1 MNRQFIN
8 DYDSLIVGGGL
19 VGAAI
24 ATGLAASGRR
34 IAIFDG
40 GDRDFRASRGNFGLV
55 WVQGKGADYAPYARW
70 SGIAARAWPA
80 FAQSLLEATGVDVG
94 LQQTGGLDFCLDET
108 EWDAR
113 DSEMRRVQAHTDGEF
128 EFQMLDNAELRE
140 WIPQVSER
148 VTGACFSPRD
158 GHVNPLYLLRALH
171 QRMCN
176 LGADYFPSRPVL
188 STTPDGDGFRVDT
201 ATDRYTAGQVVFCA
215 GLANQRLARDV
226 EMDIPVR
233 PLRGQLLITERVPS
247 FLPCAS
253 VQVRQ
258 TREGTLQIGD
268 SHEDAGFDES
278 TTLDVITQLA
288 ARAVRIFPHLEAV
301 RLQRAWGALRVMTPD
316 GLPVYQQSSRYPGAF
331 AVSCH
336 SGVTLAALHAG
347 AVADWIDG
355 SRMHP
360 LIADFSA
367 TRFDVSATRQ
377 RRA

>member
-1 MNRQFIN
+1 MSRQFTS
-8 DYDSLIVGGGL
+8 DYDSLVIGGGL

-34 IAIFDG
+34 VAVFDG

-80 FAQSLLEATGVDVG
+80 FARSLLDATGVDVG
-94 LQQTGGLDFCLDET
+94 LQQTGGLDFCFDAH

-113 DSEMRRVQAHTDGEF
+113 ESEMLRVQAHTDGDF
-128 EFQMLDNAELRE
+128 EFRMLDNAELRE

-148 VTGACFSPRD
+148 IPGACFSPRD

-171 QRMCN
+171 QRMQE

-188 STTPDGDGFRVDT
+188 SVRPSGDGFEVGT
-201 ATDRYTAGQVVFCA
+201 GTDRYAADQVVFCA
-215 GLANQRLARDV
+215 GLANQRLAREA
-226 EMDIPVR
+226 EMEIPLR
-233 PLRGQLLITERVPS
+233 PLRGQLLITERVAP

-278 TTLDVITQLA
+278 TTLDVVTRLA
-288 ARAVRIFPHLEAV
+288 ARAVRIFPHLEEV

-316 GLPVYQQSSRYPGAF
+316 GLPVYHRSDRYPGAF

-347 AVADWIDG
+347 AVADWIGG
-355 SRMHP
+355 SRPHP

-367 TRFDVSATRQ
+367 ARFDVSATRQ